1 MLHHKILQ
9 HPLWLLVMSSLLLIF
24 SFPPFY
30 QGYLAW
36 IGLVPFFIYLLKHT
50 KTWRDS
56 FLAGFLVG
64 MIYFIYL
71 HAYMVLS
78 VNFFFHPAVG
88 YLVVI
93 GAAAYSAFFTG
104 LFAMLFQY
112 FSARPRNDLSPLFGA
127 SAWVLLEYLRSLG
140 LLGHTG
146 GYLGYSQIPYPFLLQ
161 AAAVYGYW
169 GLPFMMVLIQ
179 AALTLFLLR
188 ALQSSQLVQ
197 TPTRTAWAAVKE
209 NFSGIYP
216 YFLLFF
222 LVLILGVGLPRYFE
236 VENEQET
243 LEIMLVQGNIP
254 QENILNPGRAAENFQ
269 RYLDLS
275 EDAYREHGPVDLMV
289 WPETVF
295 SSSVARR
302 FPDAER
308 ALSRLASNL
317 ESPIFFGAM
326 YRDPATGE
334 SYNSI
339 LLQKPGRDSW
349 EAQRY
354 DKVRLVP
361 LAEYF
366 PLPDLLN
373 RLWDIRINLGLYSR
387 GEGIQVFTSS
397 DFSFGGVI
405 CFESYFPQPALDTV
419 RGGAAHLFV
428 LTNDAWFLES
438 IGLDQHAAVAAVR
451 AVETGVGVTQVA
463 NTGYT
468 LSFDYTGRQ
477 VYRLPAWKAKT
488 GLMTADLAR
497 RTTLYRLWG
506 DYFLWICLGLV
517 FFSVLKPSRSSSS

>member
-1 MLHHKILQ
+1 MLHSKLLQ
-9 HPLWLLVMSSLLLIF
+9 YPLWLLIMSSLLLIF

-50 KTWRDS
+50 RTWKDS

-64 MIYFIYL
+64 MVFFIYL
-71 HAYMVLS
+71 HAYMALS

-104 LFAMLFQY
+104 LFAMLFRY
-112 FSARPRNDLSPLFGA
+112 FSTRPRNHLAPLFGA

-146 GYLGYSQIPYPFLLQ
+146 GYLGYSQVSYPFLLQ

-169 GLPFMMVLIQ
+169 GLPFMMVLFQ
-179 AALTLFLLR
+179 AALTFLLLR
-188 ALQSSQLVQ
+188 ALRSSHSFQISPK
-197 TPTRTAWAAVKE
+197 TTWAAVKE
-209 NFSGIYP
+209 RFPSISTH
-216 YFLLFF
+216 FFLFF
-222 LVLILGVGLPRYFE
+222 LVLLLGVALPRFFS
-236 VENEQET
+236 VEKEQET

-254 QENILNPGRAAENFQ
+254 QEHILNPDRAAENFQ

-275 EDAYREHGPVDLMV
+275 ENAYREHGAADLLV

-302 FPDAER
+302 YPDAER
-308 ALSRLASNL
+308 TLSRLASAL
-317 ESPIFFGAM
+317 ESPIFLGAM

-366 PLPDLLN
+366 PFPDLLN
-373 RLWDIRINLGLYSR
+373 RLWNIRINLGLYSR
-387 GEGIQVFTSS
+387 GEDIQVFASN

-419 RGGAAHLFV
+419 RGGATHLFV
-428 LTNDAWFLES
+428 LTNDAWFSES

-477 VYRLPAWKAKT
+477 VYRLPAWEAKT
-488 GLMTADLAR
+488 GLMTTDLAR

-506 DYFLWICLGLV
+506 DYFLWICLGFI
-517 FFSVLKPSRSSSS
+517 FFSLLKQSRSGSS

>member
-1 MLHHKILQ
+1 VYHSKLLQ
-9 HPLWLLVMSSLLLIF
+9 HPLWLLILSSLLLIF
-24 SFPPFY
+24 SFPPFN

-50 KTWRDS
+50 KTWKGA

-64 MIYFIYL
+64 MVYFIYL
-71 HAYMVLS
+71 HAYMALS
-78 VNFFFHPAVG
+78 VNFFFHRAVG

-93 GAAAYSAFFTG
+93 GAAAYSAFFSG
-104 LFAMLFQY
+104 LFAVLFRY
-112 FSARPRNDLSPLFGA
+112 FSARPRKQLLPLFGA

-169 GLPFMMVLIQ
+169 GLPFMMVLFQ
-179 AALTLFLLR
+179 AALTFLLLR
-188 ALQSSQLVQ
+188 ALRSSHLLQA
-197 TPTRTAWAAVKE
+197 PTKTAWAAVKDS
-209 NFSGIYP
+209 FSGIYP

-222 LVLILGVGLPRYFE
+222 LMLLLGIGLPRYFE
-236 VENEQET
+236 VEKEQEN
-243 LEIMLVQGNIP
+243 LDIMLVQGNIP
-254 QENILNPGRAAENFQ
+254 QEDILNPDRAPENFQ
-269 RYLDLS
+269 RYLDQS
-275 EDAYREHGPVDLMV
+275 EHAYREHGPVDLVV

-302 FPDAER
+302 YPDAER
-308 ALSRLASNL
+308 ALSRLAFTL
-317 ESPIFFGAM
+317 ESPIFLGAM
-326 YRDPATGE
+326 YRDAATGE

-366 PLPDLLN
+366 PFPEILN
-373 RLWDIRINLGLYSR
+373 RFWDIRINLGLYSR
-387 GEGIQVFTSS
+387 GESIQVFTSS

-405 CFESYFPQPALDTV
+405 CFESYFPQPALEIV
-419 RGGAAHLFV
+419 RDGAEHLFV

-451 AVETGVGVTQVA
+451 SVETGVGVTQVA

-468 LSFDYTGRQ
+468 LSFDYNGRE
-477 VYRLPAWKAKT
+477 VYRLPAWEAKT
-488 GLMTADLAR
+488 GIMTTDLAR

-506 DYFLWICLGLV
+506 DYFLWICLGLF
-517 FFSVLKPSRSSSS
+517 FFSVLKPSRGGSG